1 MSGLSQMAGR
11 LAALIGKLGSP
22 HDGEVLGA
30 ARALGRLLEKQ
41 GMNFNDLAI
50 ALEAETVT
58 RIVYRDREP
67 EAEPA
72 DDWREVAEWCAAR
85 GELLSE
91 CEAEFVASMARILR
105 RPGNR
110 PTPKQ
115 AKWLGAIFDRLRED
129 VAA

>member
-1 MSGLSQMAGR
+1 MIGLSQMAGR
-11 LAALIGKLGSP
+11 LGPLIGKLGSR

-41 GMNFNDLAI
+41 GMGFNDLALG
-50 ALEAETVT
+50 LEGEPVT

-67 EAEPA
+67 EPGPA

-85 GELLSE
+85 GELLTE
-91 CEAEFVASMARILR
+91 LEADFVASMARILR
-105 RPGNR
+105 RPGTQ

-115 AKWLGAIFDRLRED
+115 AKWLGSIFDRLRED
-129 VAA
+129 IAA